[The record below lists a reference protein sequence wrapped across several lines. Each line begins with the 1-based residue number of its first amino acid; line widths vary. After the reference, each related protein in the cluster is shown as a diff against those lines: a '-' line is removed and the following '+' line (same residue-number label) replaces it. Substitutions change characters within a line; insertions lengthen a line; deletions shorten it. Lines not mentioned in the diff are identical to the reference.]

1 MAAFFSTYKIVLKRN
16 LYFICKVKDMFRI
29 LLFFLIWLCRIYGMC
44 DLKFLDSYQLSL
56 GQYRVNRLS
65 LVITTQYVLHK
76 LFRLDPPHVRHSDK
90 INREPQVIFKRVFYR
105 SLLGLWK
112 LPFIS
117 LCLLALIVRYYK
129 IRGNWTSSWEPRKI

>member
-1 MAAFFSTYKIVLKRN
+1 MAAFFLPIKLFWNKIFFLFIKLKTC
-16 LYFICKVKDMFRI
+16 LEYCY
-29 LLFFLIWLCRIYGMC
+29 FFLIGLCRIYDRPMC

-56 GQYRVNRLS
+56 GEYRVNRLS

-129 IRGNWTSSWEPRKI
+129 IGGNWTS

>member
-1 MAAFFSTYKIVLKRN
+1 MKFIFLFDFSE
-16 LYFICKVKDMFRI
+16 FM
-29 LLFFLIWLCRIYGMC
+29 MC
-44 DLKFLDSYQLSL
+44 DLNFLDSYQLSL
-56 GQYRVNRLS
+56 GQYRENGLS

-76 LFRLDPPHVRHSDK
+76 LFRLNPPHIRHSDK

-117 LCLLALIVRYYK
+117 LCLLALRQVLQNQGGTGPLNEYLERFK
-129 IRGNWTSSWEPRKI
+129 NEKHPEPSIASLHKYFNV

>member
-1 MAAFFSTYKIVLKRN
+1 M
-16 LYFICKVKDMFRI
+16 
-29 LLFFLIWLCRIYGMC
+29 MC
-44 DLKFLDSYQLSL
+44 DLNFLDSYQLSL
-56 GQYRVNRLS
+56 GQYRENGLS

-76 LFRLDPPHVRHSDK
+76 LFRLNPPHIRHSDK

-117 LCLLALIVRYYK
+117 LCLLALRQVIQNQGGTGPLNEYLERFK
-129 IRGNWTSSWEPRKI
+129 NEKHPEPSIASLHKYFNV